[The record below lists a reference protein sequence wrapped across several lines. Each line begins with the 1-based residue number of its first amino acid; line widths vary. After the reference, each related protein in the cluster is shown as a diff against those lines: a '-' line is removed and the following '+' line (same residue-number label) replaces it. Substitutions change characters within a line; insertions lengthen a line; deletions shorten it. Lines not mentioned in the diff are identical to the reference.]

1 MNLKEYIESGLLE
14 AYVLGALSAEDQL
27 RIEKDIAQYPELKAE
42 IAIIE
47 ETMYRY
53 SKAHAIAPPEGMKE
67 KIKAQLDIQNLE
79 APVSASSP
87 IREFRPAAGSPASG
101 NWQRA
106 AMWILL
112 VTTGLLATLLFQ
124 QRNSLRNEI
133 LTQNKKID
141 SLIATQTE
149 MAALLDD
156 KRKESA
162 MVADTA
168 MHAIVMKAIQPQ
180 HAMAATV
187 YWNKTQGDVYLS
199 FTKMPLPP
207 QGKQYQLWMIRDG
220 KPVSMGMVPNE
231 LLAKGM
237 MMKVPSKVVESQAFA
252 ISLENEGGNATPT
265 EVQVLG
271 TVS

>member
-27 RIEKDIAQYPELKAE
+27 RIEKDIDQYPELKAE

-47 ETMYRY
+47 ETMYSY
-53 SKAHAIAPPEGMKE
+53 SRAHAIAPPEGMKE
-67 KIKAQLDIQNLE
+67 KIKAQLNIENSN
-79 APVSASSP
+79 APVSTSIP
-87 IREFRPAAGSPASG
+87 TREFRTNSGSPTSG

-124 QRNSLRNEI
+124 QRTSLRNEI

-141 SLIATQTE
+141 SLVTVQTE

-156 KRKESA
+156 KRKEGA

-168 MHAIVMKAIQPQ
+168 MHAIVMKALQPQ
-180 HAMAATV
+180 YAMAATV
-187 YWNKTQGDVYLS
+187 YWNKSQGDVYLS
-199 FTKMPLPP
+199 FTQMPPPP
-207 QGKQYQLWMIRDG
+207 QGKQYQLWMIKDG

-237 MMKVPSKVVESQAFA
+237 MMKVPSKVIESQAFA
-252 ISLENEGGNATPT
+252 ISLEKEGGNPTPT
-265 EVQVLG
+265 DVQVMG